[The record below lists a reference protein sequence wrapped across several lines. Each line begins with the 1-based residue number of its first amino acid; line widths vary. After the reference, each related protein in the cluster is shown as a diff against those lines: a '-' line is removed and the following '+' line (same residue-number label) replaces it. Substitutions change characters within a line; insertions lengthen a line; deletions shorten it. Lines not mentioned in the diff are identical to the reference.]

1 MKKGRLFILSGPSGV
16 GKGTL
21 RHVLFEKIPGLSY
34 SISCTTRKPR
44 EGEIDGVQYRF
55 LDETE
60 FESYISAGKFLEWAR
75 VHGHLYG
82 TLRSDVETELEKGRH
97 VVLEIDVQGALQVKE
112 KFPDSIMVFVVPPDL
127 EELEKRLSGRG
138 TEKSETL
145 KTRLLNAKEEITF
158 SRSYDYVVV
167 NDKIERAA
175 SELTEIFKSEI
186 RKSER
191 SKDHDLL

>member
-21 RHVLFEKIPGLSY
+21 RRVLFEKVPGLSY

-55 LDETE
+55 LDEGE
-60 FESYISAGKFLEWAR
+60 FESFISAGKFLEWAR

-145 KTRLLNAKEEITF
+145 KTRLRNAKEEITF

-191 SKDHDLL
+191 SKDYDFL

>member
-21 RHVLFEKIPGLSY
+21 RRVLFEKVPGLSY

-55 LDETE
+55 LDETV

-112 KFPDSIMVFVVPPDL
+112 KFPGSIMVFVVPPDL

-145 KTRLLNAKEEITF
+145 KTRLRNAKEEIAF

-175 SELTEIFKSEI
+175 S
-186 RKSER
+186 
-191 SKDHDLL
+191 

>member
-21 RHVLFEKIPGLSY
+21 RRVLFEKVPGLSY

-55 LDETE
+55 LDETV

-112 KFPDSIMVFVVPPDL
+112 KFPGSIMVFVVPPDL

-145 KTRLLNAKEEITF
+145 KTRLRNAKEEIAF

-175 SELTEIFKSEI
+175 SELTEIFRSEI

>member
-21 RHVLFEKIPGLSY
+21 RGLLFKRVPGLSY

-55 LDETE
+55 LDESA
-60 FESYISAGKFLEWAR
+60 FESYITAGKFLEWAR

-82 TLRSDVETELEKGRH
+82 TLRSDVEKELEKGRH
-97 VVLEIDVQGALQVKE
+97 VVLEIDVQGAIQVKE
-112 KFPDSIMVFVVPPDL
+112 QLPDSVMVFLVPPNL

-138 TEKSETL
+138 TEKSETM
-145 KTRLLNAKEEITF
+145 KTRLRNAKEEIAL
-158 SRSYDYVVV
+158 SARYDYVVV
-167 NDKIERAA
+167 NDRIDRA
-175 SELTEIFKSEI
+175 SGELTEIFKSEI

-191 SKDHDLL
+191 GRDHDLL

>member
-21 RHVLFEKIPGLSY
+21 RRLLFQKVPGLSY

-44 EGEIDGVQYRF
+44 EGESDGVQYRF
-55 LDETE
+55 IDETA
-60 FESYISAGKFLEWAR
+60 FESYIKAGKFLEWAS
-75 VHGHLYG
+75 VHDHLYG
-82 TLRSDVETELEKGRH
+82 TLRSDVETELDKGMH

-112 KFPDSIMVFVVPPDL
+112 QLPDSIMVFLVPPDL

-138 TEKSETL
+138 TEKTDSL
-145 KTRLLNAKEEITF
+145 KTRLRNAKEEMAL
-158 SRSYDYVVV
+158 SRRYDYVVV
-167 NDKIERAA
+167 NDNIDRAA
-175 SELTEIFKSEI
+175 CELTEIFRTEI

-191 SKDHDLL
+191 GK